1 MKKMKFANFFAAIA
15 MLSFGSQAF
24 ALMCSV
30 YYEGSSATYSVI
42 YSAENEW
49 DAKAK
54 FEKDFPGR
62 TILNIVCTR

>member
-1 MKKMKFANFFAAIA
+1 MKKVKLLHFFVAAL
-15 MLSFGSQAF
+15 MLSFGPQAF

-30 YYEGSSATYSVI
+30 YYEGPGATYSVI
-42 YSAENEW
+42 YSAESEW